1 VPPFLLPD
9 PLITPLHSQIK
20 RDHRVLNRSFRR
32 RRRSYFP
39 ISERKRSGRETK
51 SKDQLEMSMK
61 KIIGSALVA
70 LALIGSVATAS
81 AAPSYDPDNF
91 PGPQSSLSETLN
103 FWAQFGDDNS

>member
-1 VPPFLLPD
+1 
-9 PLITPLHSQIK
+9 
-20 RDHRVLNRSFRR
+20 
-32 RRRSYFP
+32 
-39 ISERKRSGRETK
+39 
-51 SKDQLEMSMK
+51 MK

-81 AAPSYDPDNF
+81 AAPAYNDDNF